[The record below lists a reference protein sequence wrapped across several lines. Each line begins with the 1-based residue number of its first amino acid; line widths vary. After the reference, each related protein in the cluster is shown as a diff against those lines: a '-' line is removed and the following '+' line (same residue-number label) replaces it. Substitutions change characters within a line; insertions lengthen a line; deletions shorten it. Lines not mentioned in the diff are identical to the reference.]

1 MYSTTTDK
9 PCEEICYKDSHIDK
23 VLTEIKKNFDSYF
36 IDFLETSAGTIISS
50 EQIKALQQKFGTTGS
65 TKKSNINFT
74 EAYKN
79 IFAKSIEAF
88 EKDREKYIK
97 LLDPDTLEEYEDDPG
112 QFKSQALKN
121 ECPIIHGT
129 IMNRKAKELDRY
141 RLDFNRANAN
151 DLLQVVMNISEFVHS
166 YKKKYYKA
174 ENYLSLKSYKDLN
187 LELMDKEG
195 YFYYG
200 VLGGGIK
207 SLMLYKFDPE
217 VFSYRSKN
225 AIWSLWYLTNKQ
237 KFECKQDSEFL
248 IIDVKHIITKQ
259 NYFYPYEL
267 FSKYA
272 FEIFKLLDAK
282 AKELNV
288 KLNPEYRYVIVDA
301 FFEHVANKHADEIAE
316 LSKEFREDGF
326 DYGSMG
332 Y

>member
-1 MYSTTTDK
+1 MYSTTAI
-9 PCEEICYKDSHIDK
+9 PCEEICYEDSHIDK
-23 VLTEIKKNFDSYF
+23 VLAEIKKNFDPYF
-36 IDFLETSAGTIISS
+36 IDFLETSAGTTISS
-50 EQIKALQQKFGTTGS
+50 EQFKALQEKFGTS
-65 TKKSNINFT
+65 ASSKKTNVNYT
-74 EAYKN
+74 EAYKS
-79 IFAKSIEAF
+79 IFVKSIEAF

-97 LLDPDTLEEYEDDPG
+97 LLDPDNLEEYEDAPG

-121 ECPIIHGT
+121 ECPIIRGT
-129 IMNRKAKELDRY
+129 IMNKKAKELDGY
-141 RLDFNRANAN
+141 RKDFNRANAN
-151 DLLQVVMNISEFVHS
+151 ELLQVVMNISEFIHS
-166 YKKKYYKA
+166 YKKKYYKPEA
-174 ENYLSLKSYKDLN
+174 YLSIKSYKDLN

-248 IIDVKHIITKQ
+248 IIDSKHIITKQ

-272 FEIFKLLDAK
+272 FEIFKLLNEK

-288 KLNPEYRYVIVDA
+288 NLNPEYRYVIVDA
-301 FFEHVANKHADEIAE
+301 FFEHVANKHADEITD
-316 LSKEFREDGF
+316 LSKEFRENGF